1 MRTFARNLTL
11 IAIAALAIRVA
22 YTLTVARDIEGVG
35 DFFFFHWVANHIAD
49 GDGFINPFLER
60 VRGEGRDI
68 RPTALHP
75 PLWPHVLSVPS
86 LFGADSILAHKLVG
100 CVAGSGAVAAIGILG
115 RRVGGDAVGLVA
127 ASLAALYPVLIA
139 ADGSLMSESLYG
151 LFVAL
156 ALILA
161 LRLLSGPSLA
171 AAALLGVVVGLAT
184 LTRTE
189 GLGLLLVLALP
200 AAVLAQG
207 PLPWARRAALV
218 AVACV
223 AAALAIA
230 PWTVR
235 NIARFDQLVPV
246 STNADS
252 VIGGANCDPTYH
264 GDDVG
269 GWQIGCLADW
279 RGTRNEAV
287 QAEIWRD
294 DGIDYALD
302 HTGRWPT
309 VVAVR
314 VLRTWDLHPPGKVT
328 ANEGRPM
335 SAARLGT
342 VAYFLLL
349 PFAFAGAWLLRR
361 RRELVILLGPVV
373 LVTLSSAA
381 GWGVSRFR
389 HAAEIAL
396 VVLAAYALAHV
407 GARLISRARDRSG
420 DRALAPTAAGGPP
433 AAH

>member
-11 IAIAALAIRVA
+11 IAVAALAIRLA

-35 DFFFFHWVANHIAD
+35 DFFFFHWVANHIAE

-60 VRGEGRDI
+60 AEGADRDI

-86 LFGADSILAHKLVG
+86 LLGADSILAHKLVG
-100 CVAGSGAVAAIGILG
+100 CVAGSGAVAAIGVLG
-115 RRVGGDAVGLVA
+115 RRLGGDAVGLVA
-127 ASLAALYPVLIA
+127 AGVAAIYPVLIA

-161 LRLLSGPSLA
+161 LRLLSAPTLA
-171 AAALLGVVVGLAT
+171 GAAVLGAVVGLAT

-189 GLGLLLVLALP
+189 GLGLLLFLAVP
-200 AAVLAQG
+200 AAVLARG
-207 PLPWARRAALV
+207 ALGAPRRAMLAL
-218 AVACV
+218 VACV

-235 NIARFDQLVPV
+235 NIARFDRLVPV

-264 GDDVG
+264 GGDVG

-279 RGTRNEAV
+279 QGTQDEAV
-287 QAEIWRD
+287 QAEIWRE
-294 DGIDYALD
+294 DGFDYAFD
-302 HTGRWPT
+302 HMGRWPT
-309 VVAVR
+309 VAAVR

-349 PFAFAGAWLLRR
+349 PLALAGAWLLRR
-361 RRELVILLGPVV
+361 RRELVIMLGPVL
-373 LVTLSSAA
+373 LVTLSSAV

-396 VVLAAYALAHV
+396 VVLAAYALV
-407 GARLISRARDRSG
+407 RLWSHLVSRARDRSG
-420 DRALAPTAAGGPP
+420 DQALAPTAAGAPP
-433 AAH
+433 AAP

>member
-1 MRTFARNLTL
+1 MRNFGRNLTL
-11 IAIAALAIRVA
+11 IAIAALAIRVV
-22 YTLTVARDIEGVG
+22 YTLTVARDVEGIG
-35 DFFFFHWVANHIAD
+35 DFFFFHWVANYIAE
-49 GDGFINPFLER
+49 GEGFINPFLER
-60 VRGEGRDI
+60 LSGDAREV

-86 LFGADSILAHKLVG
+86 LFGADSMLAHKLVG
-100 CVAGSGAVAAIGILG
+100 CVAGSGTVAAVGVLA

-127 ASLAALYPVLIA
+127 AGLAALYPVLIA

-156 ALILA
+156 AMILA
-161 LRLLSGPSLA
+161 LRLMSRPTLV
-171 AAALLGVVVGLAT
+171 AAALLGIVVGLAT

-189 GLGLLLVLALP
+189 GMGLLLVLAVP
-200 AAVLAQG
+200 AAVLARG
-207 PLPWARRAALV
+207 PLPWARRAGLV

-235 NIARFDQLVPV
+235 NLDRFDTLVPV

-252 VIGGANCDPTYH
+252 VIGGANCDPAYS

-269 GWQIGCLADW
+269 GWQLGCLADW
-279 RGTRNEAV
+279 RTLNEAK
-287 QAEIWRD
+287 QAEIWRE

-302 HTGRWPT
+302 NTGRWPA
-309 VVAVR
+309 VVAAR
-314 VLRTWDLHPPGKVT
+314 VLRTWDAYPPGKVV
-328 ANEGRPM
+328 ANEGRPV
-335 SAARLGT
+335 SAARLGI

-361 RRELVILLGPVV
+361 RRELAILLGPVV

-396 VVLAAYALAHV
+396 VVLAAYALTQLGERV
-407 GARLISRARDRSG
+407 LSRARDRSG
-420 DRALAPTAAGGPP
+420 ARALAPTVAGGPP
-433 AAH
+433 AAP